1 MSRTA
6 APTRRTA
13 PRRAMI
19 LAAGLGKRMRP
30 ITATTPKPLVRVAG
44 RSLLDR
50 ALDRL
55 QAAGVEDVVINV
67 HYLAD
72 LVEQH
77 ARRHKGGPRVHIS
90 DERQKLLDTG
100 GAIRKALPLLGEDP
114 FFLLNSDTLW
124 LEGPQP
130 NLDLLAGDWDGERMD
145 ILLLMPPTAPSLG
158 YEGRGDFAMDPSGRL
173 TRRPEREVVPFA
185 YAGVAIIRPPLFADA
200 PEGPFSLNR
209 IFDAVAEQ
217 GRLYGTRIEGQ
228 WLHVGTPEALRAAEK
243 RFATTD

>member
-1 MSRTA
+1 MSRPA
-6 APTRRTA
+6 AMPRRTM

-55 QAAGVEDVVINV
+55 AAAGVEDVVINV

-77 ARRHKGGPRVHIS
+77 ARRRKGGPKVHIS

-100 GAIRKALPLLGEDP
+100 GGIRKALPLLGEEP
-114 FFLLNSDTLW
+114 FFLVNSDTLW
-124 LEGPQP
+124 LEGPLP
-130 NLDLLAGDWDGERMD
+130 NLDLLADEWDAQRMD
-145 ILLLMPPTAPSLG
+145 ILLLMAPTATSLG
-158 YEGRGDFAMDPSGRL
+158 YDGRGDFSMDASGRL

-185 YAGVAIIRPPLFADA
+185 YAGVAIVKPQLFADA

-209 IFDAVAEQ
+209 IFDEVAER
-217 GRLYGTRIEGQ
+217 GRLHGARIEGQ
-228 WLHVGTPEALRAAEK
+228 WLHVGTPEALRAAEA